1 MKKQDILS
9 RVDHTLLK
17 PTATWEEIKK
27 LCDEAV
33 KFHTASVCVPQ
44 TYVKQ
49 IKEYYGDSLK
59 ICTVI
64 GFPLGYNSGPS
75 KVNEAMYSIAEG
87 ADEIDMV
94 INVIDVKNGN
104 YNKVEKEIAA
114 IKAVCGKKILK
125 VIVETCYLTDLEKM
139 KMCNVVQNAG
149 ADFIKTSTGFGTDGA
164 KIADVKLFKSRLK
177 DSVKVKAAGGIS
189 TIEDLKA
196 FVEAGSDR
204 IGTSRAV
211 GLLKDLPDDAEI

>member
-1 MKKQDILS
+1 
-9 RVDHTLLK
+9 
-17 PTATWEEIKK
+17 
-27 LCDEAV
+27 
-33 KFHTASVCVPQ
+33 
-44 TYVKQ
+44 
-49 IKEYYGDSLK
+49 
-59 ICTVI
+59 
-64 GFPLGYNSGPS
+64 
-75 KVNEAMYSIAEG
+75 
-87 ADEIDMV
+87 
-94 INVIDVKNGN
+94 
-104 YNKVEKEIAA
+104 
-114 IKAVCGKKILK
+114 
-125 VIVETCYLTDLEKM
+125 YLTDLEKM